1 MKVLGVSLLA
11 LAFLTSSAFA
21 NSNFGL
27 SFNGKSNV
35 TQGSD
40 YGYDK
45 NAQLNRTNNPKNIRG
60 KNMNVKKSGTPI
72 KSNTH
77 EGSKIQN
84 ADLKLVSKWD
94 KTFPQSDKVKHHK
107 VIFVNHFGITLAADL
122 YEPLGDAQNLPAIA
136 VSDPFGA
143 DKEQSSGLYAK
154 TMAEKGYVTIAF
166 DPSFTGESSGEPRF
180 IASSDLNTEDFEAAV
195 DFLSNYSRVDPEK
208 IAIIGI
214 CGWGG
219 FALKTAAIDPRVK
232 ETIAVTTY
240 DMTRVTANG
249 YNDKED
255 SKEARDAKRLA
266 MSAQRTLDF
275 KNGQYKIAPTNPDEL
290 PADAPQF
297 IKEYFDYYKT
307 PKVE

>member
-84 ADLKLVSKWD
+84 ADLKL
-94 KTFPQSDKVKHHK
+94 
-107 VIFVNHFGITLAADL
+107 A
-122 YEPLGDAQNLPAIA
+122 
-136 VSDPFGA
+136 
-143 DKEQSSGLYAK
+143 
-154 TMAEKGYVTIAF
+154 
-166 DPSFTGESSGEPRF
+166 
-180 IASSDLNTEDFEAAV
+180 
-195 DFLSNYSRVDPEK
+195 
-208 IAIIGI
+208 
-214 CGWGG
+214 
-219 FALKTAAIDPRVK
+219 
-232 ETIAVTTY
+232 
-240 DMTRVTANG
+240 
-249 YNDKED
+249 
-255 SKEARDAKRLA
+255 
-266 MSAQRTLDF
+266 
-275 KNGQYKIAPTNPDEL
+275 
-290 PADAPQF
+290 
-297 IKEYFDYYKT
+297 
-307 PKVE
+307 